1 MPLITGKHVPR
12 RTFLR
17 GMGATVALPFLDA
30 MVPAG
35 RGRAQLADSGV
46 TRLIAIENSHGSAG
60 AEEWGATQ
68 YLWSPQE
75 VGRDFDLTPSALS
88 PLEPYRDYLTIIS
101 HTDVRMAE
109 AYDIPEVGGDHPRSS
124 TTFLTQSHVKKT
136 ESSGVYAGISLDQ
149 LYARRFGQSTPIPSM
164 QLCIEPV
171 DGAGG
176 CLYGYSCT
184 YQDSISWSSPTTP
197 LPSTR
202 DPRAVFDQ
210 LFGVGGT
217 AEDRAVRRRTQKS
230 ILDLIVVDLAKFT
243 RALAAEDRIRVE
255 QYTENVREIE
265 RRIEG
270 IEAYNNSG
278 EAREIPDAPTGVPD
292 SFDEHVK
299 LMYDLQVLGFQ
310 ADITRIFSF
319 KLSRDLTDRVY
330 PLSGNMQ
337 PFHTASHHAGKQEA
351 VLDLQKINQ
360 YHMSTLV
367 HLLDKLKGSM
377 EGEAH
382 LLDKTMIIYGSPMG
396 DPNLH
401 NHKRCPL
408 IVMGGANGKLRGGIH
423 LKAPDRTPMANAML
437 NMLHKLGMDDL
448 ESFGDSTGEFLLDIP
463 SSGTVTASES
473 L

>member
-1 MPLITGKHVPR
+1 M
-12 RTFLR
+12 
-17 GMGATVALPFLDA
+17 
-30 MVPAG
+30 
-35 RGRAQLADSGV
+35 
-46 TRLIAIENSHGSAG
+46 
-60 AEEWGATQ
+60 
-68 YLWSPQE
+68 
-75 VGRDFDLTPSALS
+75 GRDFDLTPSALS

-217 AEDRAVRRRTQKS
+217 AEDRAARRRTQKS
-230 ILDLIVVDLAKFT
+230 ILDLIIVDLAKFT

-351 VLDLQKINQ
+351 VLEFQKINQ

-377 EGEAH
+377 EGDTH

-408 IVMGGANGKLRGGIH
+408 IVMGGANGKLRGGVH

-448 ESFGDSTGEFLLDIP
+448 ESFGDSTGEFLLDRP
-463 SSGTVTASES
+463 SGTVTASEIA
-473 L
+473 

>member
-1 MPLITGKHVPR
+1 
-12 RTFLR
+12 
-17 GMGATVALPFLDA
+17 MGAGAPRGQRCDA
-30 MVPAG
+30 ANRDRELAR
-35 RGRAQLADSGV
+35 RGGGGED
-46 TRLIAIENSHGSAG
+46 
-60 AEEWGATQ
+60 WGATQ
-68 YLWSPQE
+68 YLWSPQK

-88 PLEPYRDYLTIIS
+88 PLDPYRDYLTIIS
-101 HTDVRMAE
+101 NTDIRMAE
-109 AYDIPEVGGDHPRSS
+109 VFDIPEVGGDHPRSS

-136 ESSGVYAGISLDQ
+136 ESSGVYAGISLNQ

-164 QLCIEPV
+164 ELCIEPV
-171 DGAGG
+171 DGGGG

-197 LPSTR
+197 LPAIK

-217 AEDRAVRRRTQKS
+217 AEDRAARRRTQKS
-230 ILDLIVVDLAKFT
+230 ILDRIVVDLAKVT

-270 IEAYNNSG
+270 IEAHNTSG
-278 EAREIPDAPTGVPD
+278 EAREIPDAPAGVPD
-292 SFDEHVK
+292 SFSEHVK

-310 ADITRIFSF
+310 ADMTRIFSF
-319 KLSRDLTDRVY
+319 KMSRDLTDRVY

-337 PFHTASHHAGKQEA
+337 PFHTASHHGGKQEA
-351 VLDLQKINQ
+351 VLDFQKINK
-360 YHMSTLV
+360 YHVSTLV
-367 HLLDKLKGSM
+367 HLLERLRDSM
-377 EGEAH
+377 EGDTH

-408 IVMGGANGKLRGGIH
+408 IVMGGANGKLRGGVH

-437 NMLHKLGMDDL
+437 SMLHKLGMDDL
-448 ESFGDSTGEFLLDIP
+448 ESFGDS
-463 SSGTVTASES
+463 
-473 L
+473 